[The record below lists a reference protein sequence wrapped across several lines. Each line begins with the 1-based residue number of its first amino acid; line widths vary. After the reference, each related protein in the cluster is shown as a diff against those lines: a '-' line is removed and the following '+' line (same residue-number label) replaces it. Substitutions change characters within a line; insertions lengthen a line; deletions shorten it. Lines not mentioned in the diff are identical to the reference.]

1 LPVIEFRDDEGR
13 PWRLALTI
21 GAALRVRDM
30 VSIDSVEEQP
40 QEDGSIKR
48 VRSQVPFDIGDVSTI
63 GQTFQILRSQFVKA
77 GEVLYAILLAQVS
90 EKGLTKEQFLD
101 GLRGDS
107 MEAATKALESELADF
122 FPQRLR
128 RMVRLIG
135 SKMDEVAAE
144 MLDRAEAQ
152 VTEATAESL
161 AAPSGMPSGKPPES
175 SDATPANGQSANYS
189 PQGMPV

>member
-1 LPVIEFRDDEGR
+1 MIEFRDDEGR

-30 VSIDSVEEQP
+30 VTIDATE
-40 QEDGSIKR
+40 GGNR
-48 VRSQVPFDIGDVSTI
+48 TQVPFDIGDVSTI

-77 GEVLYAILLAQVS
+77 GEVLYAILLAQVA

-128 RMVRLIG
+128 KMVRLIG
-135 SKMDEVAAE
+135 AKMDEVAGE

-152 VTEATAESL
+152 VAEATAESL
-161 AAPSGMPSGKPPES
+161 AAPSGMQYGKPPES
-175 SDATPANGQSANYS
+175 SDAIPANGRSDNS
-189 PQGMPV
+189 LPQGMPA

>member
-1 LPVIEFRDDEGR
+1 MIEFRDDEGR

-30 VSIDSVEEQP
+30 VSIDTVEEQP
-40 QEDGSIKR
+40 QEDGTIKR
-48 VRSQVPFDIGDVSTI
+48 VRVQVPFDIGDVSTI

-77 GEVLYAILLAQVS
+77 GEVLYAILIAQVA

-107 MEAATKALESELADF
+107 LESATRALESELADF

-128 RMVRLIG
+128 KMVRLIG
-135 SKMDEVAAE
+135 AKMDEVSAE
-144 MLDRAEAQ
+144 MLGRAEAQ
-152 VTEATAESL
+152 VNEATAESL
-161 AAPSGMPSGKPPES
+161 AAPSGMPSGNLPAS
-175 SDATPANGQSANYS
+175 SDAIPVNGQSDNYS
-189 PQGMPV
+189 PQGMPA

>member
-1 LPVIEFRDDEGR
+1 MIEFRDDEGR

-30 VSIDSVEEQP
+30 VSIDTVEDAP
-40 QEDGSIKR
+40 QEDGTTKR

-77 GEVLYAILLAQVS
+77 GEVLYAILVAQVS

-107 MEAATKALESELADF
+107 MEAATRALESELADF

-128 RMVRLIG
+128 KMVRLIG
-135 SKMDEVAAE
+135 SKMDEVSAE

-161 AAPSGMPSGKPPES
+161 VAPSGMPSGKPRELSAATLES
-175 SDATPANGQSANYS
+175 GQSANYS
-189 PQGMPV
+189 QQGMPA

>member
-1 LPVIEFRDDEGR
+1 MIEFRDDEGR

-30 VSIDSVEEQP
+30 VTIDTVEGQT
-40 QEDGSIKR
+40 QEDGSVKR
-48 VRSQVPFDIGDVSTI
+48 VRSQAPFDIGDVSAI
-63 GQTFQILRSQFVKA
+63 GQTFQILRGQFAKA
-77 GEVLYAILLAQVS
+77 AEVLYAILVAQVA
-90 EKGLTKEQFLD
+90 EKGLTREQFFD

-128 RMVRLIG
+128 KMVRLIG
-135 SKMDEVAAE
+135 AKMDEIGAE

-161 AAPSGMPSGKPPES
+161 AAPSGMPYGKPPES
-175 SDATPANGQSANYS
+175 SDAIPANGQSANYS
-189 PQGMPV
+189 PQGMPD

>member
-1 LPVIEFRDDEGR
+1 MIEFRDDEGR

-21 GAALRVRDM
+21 AAALRVRDT
-30 VSIDSVEEQP
+30 VTIDAPATGDDSAP
-40 QEDGSIKR
+40 SKK
-48 VRSQVPFDIGDVSTI
+48 PFDIGDVSAI
-63 GQTFQILRSQFVKA
+63 GETFQVLRSQFTKA
-77 GEVLYAILLAQVS
+77 GEVLYAILMPQAD
-90 EKGLTKEQFLD
+90 EKGLSREQFLD

-135 SKMDEVAAE
+135 AKMDQVAGE

-152 VTEATAESL
+152 MEQATPESL
-161 AAPSGMPSGKPPES
+161 AGQSGTQYGKPLES
-175 SDATPANGQSANYS
+175 SESIQANGQSANCS
-189 PQGMPV
+189 TPAMPA

>member
-1 LPVIEFRDDEGR
+1 MIEFRDDEGR

-30 VSIDSVEEQP
+30 VSIDTVEEQP
-40 QEDGSIKR
+40 QEDGTINR
-48 VRSQVPFDIGDVSTI
+48 VRVQVPLDIGDVSTI

-77 GEVLYAILLAQVS
+77 GEVLYAILIAQVA

-107 MEAATKALESELADF
+107 LESATRALESELADF

-128 RMVRLIG
+128 KMVRLIG
-135 SKMDEVAAE
+135 AKMDEVSAE
-144 MLDRAEAQ
+144 MLGRAEAQ
-152 VTEATAESL
+152 VNEATAESL
-161 AAPSGMPSGKPPES
+161 AAPSGMPSGNLPAS
-175 SDATPANGQSANYS
+175 SDAIPANGLSDNYS
-189 PQGMPV
+189 PQGMPA